1 MDAVDRPS
9 PNLVQILRSTLQR
22 LEQSRE
28 YAPDDLALREFK
40 RSVLR
45 LIADLQLRKESKPRT
60 GNDQAGK
67 AGRSALTLIVRPG
80 GKGGEAAD

>member
-1 MDAVDRPS
+1 MDVVDRPS

-28 YAPDDLALREFK
+28 FASDDLALREFK

-45 LIADLQLRKESKPRT
+45 LIADLQLRKESSTET
-60 GNDQAGK
+60 GNSKVREIAH
-67 AGRSALTLIVRPG
+67 SAVTLIVRPG
-80 GKGGEAAD
+80 GKVRTDSD